1 MTNRFLISVAA
12 AALIAGTGLANAQ
25 GPGAGHEGGA
35 GAAAQSAPSAER
47 GAPSAAAPMNRE
59 GAADSKGPDAGMKS
73 TQSEEKSQPGG
84 AKNQRAQ
91 DTTPGQKPNAMRS
104 DNDAAKGGKDQK
116 AEDRNGN
123 TNAAESKTDKG
134 AADKNMNAESKPAA
148 DSKTTTG
155 QAAAGGKQ
163 LSTEQR
169 TKVTSVIKEQHI
181 APVTNINFS
190 VSVGTRVPR
199 EVGFHPLPTEIVD
212 VYPDWRGYEFFL
224 ARDQIIV
231 VDPRTFEIVA
241 VLDD

>member
-1 MTNRFLISVAA
+1 MTNRFLMSVAA

-25 GPGAGHEGGA
+25 GPGMGHEGGA
-35 GAAAQSAPSAER
+35 GAATQSAPASSER
-47 GAPSAAAPMNRE
+47 GAPSAVAPMNRGDASE
-59 GAADSKGPDAGMKS
+59 SKAPDAGMKS
-73 TQSEEKSQPGG
+73 SQSEEKMQPGG

-91 DTTPGQKPNAMRS
+91 DTTQGQKPNATRS
-104 DNDAAKGGKDQK
+104 DNDAAKDTAKGGKDQK
-116 AEDRNGN
+116 AEDRNSN
-123 TNAAESKTDKG
+123 TNAAESK
-134 AADKNMNAESKPAA
+134 PA
-148 DSKTTTG
+148 DSKSTTTTG

-231 VDPRTFEIVA
+231 VDPRTLEIVA
-241 VLDD
+241 VLDA